1 MFTKSVIL
9 VTLLGGALAAVS
21 KPTCNE
27 NLTEDYV
34 QDPEACNRYYR
45 CVNGQMHD
53 FSCPFGMH
61 WQQEERKCV
70 LEGQSTCRMRPNDIP
85 DWPPIYPQPTTAP
98 PNTPPTAPPTCAPGV
113 MVAWPDNHDCRRF
126 YLCIE
131 GDLWHMWCQP
141 GTRFDYMTRRC
152 DPNAICVPG
161 AVVGLEEI

>member
-1 MFTKSVIL
+1 MVFPTKRLLMECPVKIKPLQNIKQFVLELGAMLTKSVIL

-34 QDPEACNRYYR
+34 RDPEACNRYYR

-70 LEGQSTCRMRPNDIP
+70 LEGQSTCRVRKQKMNQQRSKLKQVFSSDK
-85 DWPPIYPQPTTAP
+85 
-98 PNTPPTAPPTCAPGV
+98 
-113 MVAWPDNHDCRRF
+113 F
-126 YLCIE
+126 
-131 GDLWHMWCQP
+131 
-141 GTRFDYMTRRC
+141 
-152 DPNAICVPG
+152 
-161 AVVGLEEI
+161 